1 VNGFIEKVKVKKK
14 RSKKNQMNIKTL
26 IKILIGWLLAFSYGF
41 IFGIKPNATGLI
53 ICLCLIV
60 VNVLKLLDSNNSK
73 LL

>member
-1 VNGFIEKVKVKKK
+1 
-14 RSKKNQMNIKTL
+14 MNIKTL